1 MVAVLVRTIERA
13 EGNEE
18 EIVTILKAFGNAGLP
33 ESIQPLHAVIGN
45 PRYSAFVR
53 IQAILALRRV
63 APQLPRKV
71 GNVVLYVV
79 CILAQKIVNNSILLK
94 KVL

>member
-1 MVAVLVRTIERA
+1 MYIFQKLVRLLIRTLEQA
-13 EGNEE
+13 GENEE

-33 ESIQPLHAVIGN
+33 ESIQPLHAIIAN

-53 IQAILALRRV
+53 SQAILALRRV

-79 CILAQKIVNNSILLK
+79 FLHKR
-94 KVL
+94 